1 MSSLL
6 QKTIPQTR
14 ETSLAKNL
22 SQQVF
27 LRLVWKEIRQGFP
40 LLAVLLGVE
49 LLLHTLVVLGAGN
62 AESRE
67 AHLLIMVLMPSL
79 FAVGAG
85 AILISQD
92 KEQRTIGWLNS
103 LPIAAG
109 TILRAKF
116 SVGIVGLAIVWLA
129 SIVMTLLFDSSSF
142 SNMRKSNEG
151 LPNVIWPLN
160 SIFLLLLGFA
170 TAWRWNSVLVALVM
184 ILPLAMFP
192 TVVCLIEWEI
202 RADLFSLR
210 DFLPDGLVA
219 INYLLAISLS
229 GWFAWRFGDAYLTAK
244 GSDRRWSQRWQSVD
258 FRTLRQSSLPKT
270 TQGLTPTLVWQ
281 FAWQNRMIPIA
292 ILALIAI
299 PVLAVLLHFSGTKP
313 DDWLFLPSVACW
325 LIASWLG
332 ASVFQSDTLQSRIRF
347 MAERGVAPN
356 AIWWTRQIIPA
367 SLFALAAII
376 LVLFVWLVPTARISN
391 GPSPSNSIP
400 LIALAVTLVIA
411 FYAAGQWYGQLFRS
425 PIVSLVTVPAA
436 MGLVVGYSFFA
447 VTALGS
453 TVWLLL
459 ISLSIAFVATR
470 VMMHPWMDGRT
481 DMRYWLGHAGFLSVA
496 VVLPAVPY
504 LITAATYPSMPGSAN
519 REFVSLAGSL
529 RGRRVEPMELVFSE
543 PKQPDLPIEEL
554 TMDELAMDE
563 LAMDE
568 LAMDE
573 LAMQGNELSAA
584 APVAPIVSA
593 EIVKI
598 DLGFVDQMKA
608 RIETIEI
615 QLSKHAGP
623 LKFSRA
629 MHLVAAEAMLTR
641 LNLDET
647 PNDPTFLDRYRKSMQ
662 LLDQIVKRMRLS
674 WRLVDQDAADRM
686 ECWLLDQ
693 VQSKGSRELLGN
705 ALYSSIVRSL
715 ADRDGRMQSRK
726 RAIVLSWSDAMTSN
740 QPNTLGGFA
749 FPKTT
754 KLSGSLRA
762 TLVENRR
769 VSELAWLLMQ
779 YLESKESSEADRRYT
794 ALCVAWGQNA
804 SRRRTQVSLSL
815 NQLWRVGE
823 TWLGDWEARA
833 QELANH

>member
-6 QKTIPQTR
+6 QKTVPQTR

-22 SQQVF
+22 PQQVF

-49 LLLHTLVVLGAGN
+49 LLLHTLMVLGAGN
-62 AESRE
+62 ADVRE

-103 LPIAAG
+103 LPIAAR

-116 SVGIVGLAIVWLA
+116 SVGIGGLAIVWLA

-192 TVVCLIEWEI
+192 TVVCLIECEI

-244 GSDRRWSQRWQSVD
+244 DSDRRWSQRWPSVD

-367 SLFALAAII
+367 SLFALAAMI
-376 LVLFVWLVPTARISN
+376 LVLFVWLVPTASISN

-453 TVWLLL
+453 TIWLLL

-519 REFVSLAGSL
+519 REFVSLARSL

-543 PKQPDLPIEEL
+543 PKQLDLPME
-554 TMDELAMDE
+554 DLAMED
-563 LAMDE
+563 LAMG
-568 LAMDE
+568 
-573 LAMQGNELSAA
+573 GNELSAA
-584 APVAPIVSA
+584 TPVAPIVSA
-593 EIVKI
+593 EIDKI
-598 DLGFVDQMKA
+598 ELGFVDQVKA

-615 QLSKHAGP
+615 QLSKTSGP

-629 MHLVAAEAMLTR
+629 THLVAAEAMLTR

-686 ECWLLDQ
+686 ECFLLDQ

-705 ALYSSIVRSL
+705 ELYSSIVRSL

-762 TLVENRR
+762 TLAENRR
-769 VSELAWLLMQ
+769 VSQLAWLLMQ
-779 YLESKESSEADRRYT
+779 YLESKDSSEADRRYA

-804 SRRRTQVSLSL
+804 SRRRTQACLSL

-833 QELANH
+833 QELGNH